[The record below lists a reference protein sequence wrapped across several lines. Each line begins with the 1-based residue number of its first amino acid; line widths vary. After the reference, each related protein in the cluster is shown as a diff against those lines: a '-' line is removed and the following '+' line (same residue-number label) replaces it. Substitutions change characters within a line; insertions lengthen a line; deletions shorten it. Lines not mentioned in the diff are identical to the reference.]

1 MNLAPI
7 LLLVYNRPETTKT
20 LVNCLLAQPN
30 INQFEI
36 YVFSDGAKS
45 EYDFDKILEVRQI
58 IEGLNICKNLSKNYS
73 EINIGLAESVI
84 KGINTVFESHEKII
98 VLEDDLEISPFFF
111 NYMNYYLSYYQNI
124 EKVGTIQG
132 FQFPIKVNWK
142 DPVFLDEFVN
152 CWGWGTWKNRWI
164 HFEPNGSK
172 LLNELN
178 ERNLTYEFNGKN
190 SYPFMVLLEDQV
202 NGRVNSWAIRWYASL
217 FLKGYVHLYPNK
229 SLVIN
234 NGLDGNGT
242 HGEKEWFVQTLAN
255 EEFQLVNP
263 LPTVNLKARNSV
275 IKYRKQIRFKLKLSN
290 LRKRILINI
299 LNPLM
304 KSLKLHGQGSI

>member
-36 YVFSDGAKS
+36 YVFSDGPKS
-45 EYDFDKILEVRQI
+45 ENDVEKILEVRHI
-58 IEGLNICKNLSKNYS
+58 IEGLQICKNLSKYYS

-111 NYMNYYLSYYQNI
+111 NYMNYYLSYY
-124 EKVGTIQG
+124 ETFERVGTIQG

-142 DPVFLDEFVN
+142 EPVFLDEFVN

-164 HFEPNGSK
+164 HFEPNGRN

-202 NGRVNSWAIRWYASL
+202 NERVNSWAIRWYASL

-242 HGEKEWFVQTLAN
+242 HGEKKWFVQTLN
-255 EEFQLVNP
+255 KDEFQLLTP
-263 LPTVNLKARNSV
+263 EPILNLKARLAV
-275 IKYRKQIRFKLKLSN
+275 IKYRKQIRFELKLSN
-290 LRKRILINI
+290 LKKRFLINI
-299 LNPLM
+299 LRPV
-304 KSLKLHGQGSI
+304 LKALRLNGQDSI